1 MTAVLLPG
9 FADPV
14 LDAQATFRALLEA
27 MSRPGRVLPLGEG
40 LSPPAPLTPALG
52 AVLLTLCDAD
62 TPVWTDAPEDA
73 RGWIGFHCGCPF
85 LAEPSRAAFVLPVG
99 VVPALDSLDGGTDE
113 DPHRSATLLLP
124 VAALAEGEGWRL
136 TGPGIAEEARL
147 SVAGAPAGFAAAFA
161 AQRARFPRGVDVMLV
176 AARAVA
182 CLPRSTRLSEG

>member
-1 MTAVLLPG
+1 MTAALLPG

-27 MSRPGRVLPLGEG
+27 MSRPGRVLPLGDD
-40 LSPPAPLTPALG
+40 LAPPAPLSPALG

-85 LAEPSRAAFVLPVG
+85 VAEPSRAAFVLPVG
-99 VVPALDSLDGGTDE
+99 AVPALDSLDPGTDE
-113 DPHRSATLLLP
+113 EPHRSATLILP
-124 VAALAEGEGWRL
+124 VATLAEGDGWRL
-136 TGPGIAEEARL
+136 TGPGIAGEARL

-161 AQRARFPRGVDVMLV
+161 AQRARFPRGVDVLL
-176 AARAVA
+176 AAPRAVA
-182 CLPRSTRLSEG
+182 CLPRSTRFSEG